1 MAENISSNPHARAT
15 NASGETAQNFSKRAH
30 EAVDRMTETAEQ
42 AGIKLHDATSN
53 VQKRTQET
61 SQKLGEYIHS
71 HPIASI
77 GVAFGAGV
85 LLAAL
90 LKR

>member
-1 MAENISSNPHARAT
+1 MADNISSRST
-15 NASGETAQNFSKRAH
+15 NASGETAQKFSQRAH

-42 AGIKLHDATSN
+42 AGIKLQDARNN

-61 SQKLGEYIHS
+61 SQKLSEYMRS
-71 HPIASI
+71 HPVASLGI
-77 GVAFGAGV
+77 AFGAGV

>member
-1 MAENISSNPHARAT
+1 MAENISSRPT
-15 NASGETAQNFSKRAH
+15 NASGETAQKYSQRAH

-42 AGIKLHDATSN
+42 AGIKLQDAKSN
-53 VQKRTQET
+53 VQRRTQET
-61 SQKLGEYIHS
+61 SRKLSEYMHS
-71 HPIASI
+71 HPVASLGI
-77 GVAFGAGV
+77 AFGVGV

>member
-1 MAENISSNPHARAT
+1 MAENITSRPT
-15 NASGETAQNFSKRAH
+15 NASGETAQKFSQKAH

-42 AGIKLHDATSN
+42 ASIRLQDARSN
-53 VQKRTQET
+53 VERRTRET
-61 SQKLGEYIHS
+61 TQKLSEYMQS
-71 HPIASI
+71 HPFATLGI
-77 GVAFGAGV
+77 AFGAGI